1 MTIRFEL
8 TPKTS
13 RQKSY
18 YRKAFVIIENGVRAL
33 QSYETRVAS
42 FDPFEEVFTFNGW
55 YSMTT
60 GRHLEDFC
68 AQCAEEIGAKW
79 WKVRNAIQEAAKLHS
94 GRAFFDEVE
103 TVDLRRGIFTTRDN
117 RTGVF

>member
-8 TPKTS
+8 TPKVS
-13 RQKSY
+13 RQQSF
-18 YRKAFVIIENGVRAL
+18 YRKAFVAIEDGIRTL
-33 QSYETRVAS
+33 ESYETRVAS
-42 FDPFEEVFTFNGW
+42 FDPFEGVFSFKGW

-79 WKVRNAIQEAAKLHS
+79 WKVRSAIQDAAKLHS
-94 GRAFFDEVE
+94 GRAFFDEIE
-103 TVDLRRGIFTTRDN
+103 TVDLKRGLFTTRDN
-117 RTGVF
+117 RTVAF